1 MVKYCY
7 NLWAWTAFFSL
18 PIRSCHIITDSLT
31 STEVKWNVVLHRE
44 LAYIRCFGKVVGCS
58 KCHQT
63 YSSFIVSIPQI
74 KGKAVPQHTYRGAR
88 GERRYSSYSFTISA
102 LDGGERSA
110 SRPGRTLP
118 PGKVPLVPIEQETGW
133 APEPV
138 WTQVRGK
145 ILLPL
150 LGIKPRSPSPVCSQ
164 TLYWLSYP
172 GSQSHRC
179 LIKILNFVHFN

>member
-1 MVKYCY
+1 MDGWMDGWMVKYCY

-18 PIRSCHIITDSLT
+18 PIRSCHIITDSLM
-31 STEVKWNVVLHRE
+31 SAEVKWNVVLHRE

-74 KGKAVPQHTYRGAR
+74 KDKTVPQHTYRGAR

-118 PGKVPLVPIEQETGW
+118 PGKVPLVPIEQEAGW
-133 APEPV
+133 APEQSGHRLEEKSSCLCWESNLDCPV
-138 WTQVRGK
+138 Q
-145 ILLPL
+145 
-150 LGIKPRSPSPVCSQ
+150 
-164 TLYWLSYP
+164 
-172 GSQSHRC
+172 
-179 LIKILNFVHFN
+179 FVARHYTDWATPAPKATGA